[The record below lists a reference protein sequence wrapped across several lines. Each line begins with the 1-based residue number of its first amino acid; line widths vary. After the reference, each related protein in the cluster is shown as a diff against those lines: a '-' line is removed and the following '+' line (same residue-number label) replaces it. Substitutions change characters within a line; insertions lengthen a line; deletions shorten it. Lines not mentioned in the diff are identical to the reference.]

1 MTGIKYKLAHKR
13 SDKEKW
19 SMTDNTQKKKL
30 IQVLQELTS
39 QLKREMNEI
48 TEQSIQAK

>member
-1 MTGIKYKLAHKR
+1 
-13 SDKEKW
+13 
-19 SMTDNTQKKKL
+19 MTDNAQRKKL